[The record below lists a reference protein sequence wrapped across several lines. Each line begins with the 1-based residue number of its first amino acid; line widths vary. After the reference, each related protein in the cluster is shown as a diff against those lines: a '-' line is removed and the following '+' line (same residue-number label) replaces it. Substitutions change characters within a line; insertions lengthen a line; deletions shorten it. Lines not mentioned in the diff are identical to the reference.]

1 MAYTGATAASA
12 DGKWPL
18 QTCQEPLPVL
28 IVIPNLFNQCFFFH
42 HNLFLE
48 PITEVHSLLVRL
60 ATVVCTHSLNRAI
73 GDVTKG
79 TAYLS

>member
-1 MAYTGATAASA
+1 MAYTSATAVSV

-28 IVIPNLFNQCFFFH
+28 IVMPNVFNQCSFLH
-42 HNLFLE
+42 HNLCLE

-60 ATVVCTHSLNRAI
+60 VPRILRTESLN
-73 GDVTKG
+73 
-79 TAYLS
+79 